1 MSRMVVDARIDAKT
15 LKAANIN
22 SATYLATD
30 YLNHYNEVAMLVG
43 MLGDMP
49 EMCDLIIE
57 WQPISYADH
66 FRQTGFSDKELAI
79 AAFEQAPADVLAR
92 FRAACNE
99 VEEAI
104 YEVQRQLRAAPEKA
118 ARVAVYGQ
126 EIFELIS
133 LVGGVINGEGEQTI
147 DDGAQ
152 ADVDALFA

>member
-1 MSRMVVDARIDAKT
+1 MSA
-15 LKAANIN
+15 
-22 SATYLATD
+22 
-30 YLNHYNEVAMLVG
+30 
-43 MLGDMP
+43 
-49 EMCDLIIE
+49 
-57 WQPISYADH
+57 
-66 FRQTGFSDKELAI
+66 
-79 AAFEQAPADVLAR
+79 ADVLAR

-104 YEVQRQLRAAPEKA
+104 YEVQRQLKAAPEKA

>member
-1 MSRMVVDARIDAKT
+1 MVAHGRIDSET
-15 LKAANIN
+15 LRAANIN
-22 SATYLATD
+22 PATYLATD

-57 WQPISYADH
+57 WQPVSYADH
-66 FRQTGFSDKELAI
+66 FRQTGFSDKDLAI
-79 AAFEQAPADVLAR
+79 AAFDQAPTDVLTR
-92 FRAACNE
+92 FKAACNE

-104 YEVQRQLRAAPEKA
+104 HEVQRQLKAAPEKA

-133 LVGGVINGEGEQTI
+133 LVGGVINGESETTI
-147 DDGAQ
+147 EDGAQ

>member
-1 MSRMVVDARIDAKT
+1 MVVNERIDAQT

-22 SATYLATD
+22 SATFLATD
-30 YLNHYNEVAMLVG
+30 YLNHYNEAAMLVG
-43 MLGDMP
+43 MLADMP

-79 AAFEQAPADVLAR
+79 AAFEQAPPDVLSR

-147 DDGAQ
+147 EDGAQ